1 MSTYPTTLTAPKAGE
16 LQIDPEV
23 HLQVSQFLGLEA
35 RLLDEGRENEWLD
48 LLDEELL
55 YQVPIRSATEPR
67 TDEFKS
73 VGYRMNDTK
82 THMETRISRLNT
94 GIAYSEVPPSRTMRL
109 VGSILVLPTDAADIV
124 EAHSSILLYRQRGID
139 PYFDLLPARR
149 IDHIRLGE
157 DGPRLLR
164 RQVLHTETSL
174 ETPNLAVI
182 L

>member
-1 MSTYPTTLTAPKAGE
+1 MSTYPTNLTTPKAGE
-16 LQIDPEV
+16 LQIAPEV
-23 HLQVSQFLGLEA
+23 HLQVTQFLGLEA
-35 RLLDEGRENEWLD
+35 RLLDEGREKEWLD
-48 LLDEELL
+48 LLDEDLS

-67 TDEFKS
+67 TDEFAS
-73 VGYRMNDTK
+73 VGYRLKDTK
-82 THMETRISRLNT
+82 THMRTRISRLDT

-109 VGSILVLPTDAADIV
+109 VGSILVLPTDSPDIV
-124 EAHSSILLYRQRGID
+124 EVHSSILLYRQRGID

-149 IDHIRLGE
+149 VDHIRLTD
-157 DGPRLLR
+157 DGLRLLR